1 LLTSVLR
8 LAAGLRLWRRRSM
21 ASSWHNFLYASF
33 DPAGFVSDD
42 KPPLAL
48 WIYAGLLAGLFLAL
62 TPVSVGKRTICSPPR
77 AQRSQHRSSSRRAA
91 RCGRFHGLDSI
102 LTSEKLARMV
112 EAGEVR
118 FVSGKPVCPRLLPY
132 ATATRG

>member
-33 DPAGFVSDD
+33 DPAGFVSVD

-48 WIYAGLLAGLFLAL
+48 WIYAGLLG
-62 TPVSVGKRTICSPPR
+62 PVPR
-77 AQRSQHRSSSRRAA
+77 AHSGERGQAHYLLATSSTTLAA
-91 RCGRFHGLDSI
+91 PIIIQTGGP
-102 LTSEKLARMV
+102 
-112 EAGEVR
+112 VR
-118 FVSGKPVCPRLLPY
+118 
-132 ATATRG
+132 